1 LQKIS
6 FKQQVH
12 EALLKVLADKVARLE
27 DNMKDLRASAANETK
42 STAGDKYET
51 ALAMLQT
58 EQRNI
63 SIQLS
68 ELQQQLS
75 VVKSLDLS
83 IQKNINTGSLVKC
96 GEDYFFISTGAGKIT
111 VEGKSIYAL
120 SSLSPLGKKLYGL
133 IAGNAIE
140 LNNKKYKI
148 DEVI

>member
-1 LQKIS
+1 M
-6 FKQQVH
+6 
-12 EALLKVLADKVARLE
+12 KVLADKVARLE

-51 ALAMLQT
+51 ALAMLQA

-83 IQKNINTGSLVKC
+83 LQKNINTGSLVRC
-96 GEDYFFISTGAGKIT
+96 GEDYFFISTGAGKL
-111 VEGKSIYAL
+111 VVDGKNIYAL
-120 SSLSPLGKKLYGL
+120 SSFSPLGKKLYGL
-133 IAGNAIE
+133 SVSDAAE
-140 LNNKKYKI
+140 LNTKKYKI
-148 DEVI
+148 DEVL

>member
-1 LQKIS
+1 M
-6 FKQQVH
+6 
-12 EALLKVLADKVARLE
+12 KVLADKVARLE

-75 VVKSLDLS
+75 VVKSLDIS
-83 IQKNINTGSLVKC
+83 IQKNINTGSLVRC
-96 GEDYFFISTGAGKIT
+96 GEDYFFISTGAGRIT
-111 VEGKSIYAL
+111 VDGKNIYAL

-133 IAGNAIE
+133 AINDIAE
-140 LNNKKYKI
+140 LNAKKYQV
-148 DEVI
+148 DEIL